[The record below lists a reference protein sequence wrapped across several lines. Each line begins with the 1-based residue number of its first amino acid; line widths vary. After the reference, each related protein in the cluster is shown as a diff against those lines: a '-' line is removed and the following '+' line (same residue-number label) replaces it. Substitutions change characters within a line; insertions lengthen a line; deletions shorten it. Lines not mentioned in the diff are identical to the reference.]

1 MISQLYI
8 DQGRYSNTDALSR
21 LPCQQC
27 GRQQH
32 KLEEEAPVNIITGNI
47 HSLIGKSL
55 QQLKELQVQDTHIG
69 PETANGNSYVLVVR
83 EMDGGISDQESG
95 GSYCGSETSG

>member
-8 DQGRYSNTDALSR
+8 NLGRYSNADALSR

-32 KLEEEAPVNIITGNI
+32 KLEEEKAPVNIITGNI
-47 HSLIGKSL
+47 HTLIGRSL

-69 PETANGNSYVLVVR
+69 PVLR
-83 EMDGGISDQESG
+83 CLEK
-95 GSYCGSETSG
+95 